1 VLKNSFQSMST
12 VSLLRALAASRS
24 ISGNVSFGIPLVY
37 SLHPGVV
44 DGSSFKR
51 IRVLSLSPSLI
62 SMLVRLIHICIICRR
77 QVSSCKMKSHK
88 LLVLCAILNSAL
100 TTQAVKEGA
109 TIEPL
114 GGVVDPEVQGDT
126 TCRRFLEFYSAQG
139 NKILPSSTPVPD
151 DPYPSPHIC
160 WHTSIHAHVS

>member
-1 VLKNSFQSMST
+1 
-12 VSLLRALAASRS
+12 
-24 ISGNVSFGIPLVY
+24 
-37 SLHPGVV
+37 
-44 DGSSFKR
+44 
-51 IRVLSLSPSLI
+51 
-62 SMLVRLIHICIICRR
+62 MLVRLIHICIICRR